1 MKKIL
6 SVFIDESGDFG
17 FIKGASKYYLIT
29 LVFHKQSIDINS
41 NIEKLGYLSYNL
53 RFLLTLYDQMNL
65 LFYVFFTNKS

>member
-29 LVFHKQSIDINS
+29 LVFHNQSIDINP
-41 NIEKLGYLSYNL
+41 NINL

-65 LFYVFFTNKS
+65 LFYVFFINKS